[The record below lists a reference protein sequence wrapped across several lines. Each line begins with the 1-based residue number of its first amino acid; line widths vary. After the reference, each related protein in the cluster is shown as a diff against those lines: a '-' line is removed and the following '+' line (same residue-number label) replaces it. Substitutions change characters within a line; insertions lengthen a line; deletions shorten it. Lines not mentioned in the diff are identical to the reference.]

1 MVSPP
6 TSSPIRMARS
16 AGALYLVN
24 ILAGAFAIGVV
35 PAMLVVTGD
44 AVATANNIQSHELLY
59 RSSLA
64 AHVVV
69 TVTNVPLALI
79 FYTLFKVVDV
89 RVALLNAFFTLVATA
104 IEASSVI
111 NQFATLLLLGGGA
124 YTHGLS
130 VEQTQALM
138 YVPFGLSGTGY
149 DVSGVFFAF
158 AALTIGYLIVRSTFL
173 PRVIGLFLVVDC
185 GGYLLYSFADML
197 APGFATHL
205 VPWVQLPIL
214 AGEGS
219 LCLWL
224 LIVGLNA
231 QRWRDIASRLAG

>member
-1 MVSPP
+1 
-6 TSSPIRMARS
+6 MARS

-24 ILAGAFAIGVV
+24 ILAGGFAIGVV
-35 PAMLVVTGD
+35 PAILVVTGD
-44 AVATANNIQSHELLY
+44 AAATANNIQSHELLY

-69 TVTNVPLALI
+69 TLTNVPLALI
-79 FYTLFKVVDV
+79 FYTLFKVVNA
-89 RVALLNAFFTLVATA
+89 RVALLNAFFILVATA

-111 NQFATLLLLGGGA
+111 NQFATLLLLGGGP

-138 YVPFGLSGTGY
+138 YMPFGLSGIGY
-149 DVSGVFFAF
+149 DVSDVFYAF
-158 AALTIGYLIVRSTFL
+158 DALTIGYLIFRSTFF
-173 PRVIGLFLVVDC
+173 PRVIGLFLAVD
-185 GGYLLYSFADML
+185 GVGYLLYSFADML
-197 APGFATHL
+197 APGFAAHL

-214 AGEGS
+214 IGEGS

-231 QRWRDIASRLAG
+231 QRWTQTANRP